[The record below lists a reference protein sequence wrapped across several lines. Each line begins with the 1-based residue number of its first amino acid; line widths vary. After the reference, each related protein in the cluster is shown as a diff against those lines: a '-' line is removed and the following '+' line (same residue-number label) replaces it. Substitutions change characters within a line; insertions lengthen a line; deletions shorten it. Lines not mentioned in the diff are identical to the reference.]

1 MADNR
6 GKKEHYAG
14 GVGLLVATA
23 CFCYKALK
31 RVEARLKEKAEKKQ

>member
-1 MADNR
+1 MAENR

-23 CFCYKALK
+23 CLCYKGLK
-31 RVEARLKEKAEKKQ
+31 RVEARLKESADKKK

>member
-1 MADNR
+1 MAENR

-23 CFCYKALK
+23 CLCYKALK
-31 RVEARLKEKAEKKQ
+31 RVEVRLKESADKKK

>member
-1 MADNR
+1 MAENR

-23 CFCYKALK
+23 CLCYKALK
-31 RVEARLKEKAEKKQ
+31 RVEARLKESADKKK

>member
-6 GKKEHYAG
+6 GKKENYAG

-23 CFCYKALK
+23 CICYKALT
-31 RVEARLKEKAEKKQ
+31 RVEARLNEKAEKKQ